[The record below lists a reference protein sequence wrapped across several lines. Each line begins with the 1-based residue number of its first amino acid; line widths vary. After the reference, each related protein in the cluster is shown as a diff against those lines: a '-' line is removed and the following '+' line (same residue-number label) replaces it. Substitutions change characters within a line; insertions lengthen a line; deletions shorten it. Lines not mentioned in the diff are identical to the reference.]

1 MIIDNAFLELI
12 LKDSQLNTAQENI
25 LSLKEKDYTKV
36 LNKDISLEQ
45 AALLIL
51 LRGTFSKETQEQI
64 QKNYFSIKT
73 FKEELS
79 KTKTIKKNK
88 TTVQNN
94 SLTIYCDGACSN
106 NPGEA
111 GSGLALYY
119 DENAPI
125 LLYGQY
131 HSMGTNNTAELNALY
146 KALLLAQES
155 QASRITI
162 YSDSKYSI
170 DCISKWAYS
179 WKSKNWTKKTGE
191 IKNLEIIKLAHNL
204 YDEIENKIS
213 LKHVKAHAGTQGN
226 ELADR
231 MAGYTIDA
239 KNTDYKQYDYED
251 INIPLSLKRD

>member
-12 LKDSQLNTAQENI
+12 LKDSKLNTAQENI
-25 LSLKEKDYTKV
+25 LALKDKDYLSL
-36 LNKDISLEQ
+36 LNNDISLEK

-51 LRGTFSKETQEQI
+51 LKGHFTKEAQEQI
-64 QKNYFSIKT
+64 QENYFLIKA
-73 FKEELS
+73 FKESLS
-79 KTKTIKKNK
+79 KVKKIEQTAPTTSGNK
-88 TTVQNN
+88 
-94 SLTIYCDGACSN
+94 LTIYCDGACSN

-119 DENAPI
+119 DDNAPI

-155 QASRITI
+155 QASSISI

-204 YDEIENKIS
+204 YDEIEDKII

-239 KNTDYKQYDYED
+239 KNTHYKQYAYED
-251 INIPLSLKRD
+251 INVPLSLKRD